1 MMPDGSLAPRT
12 HPGALL
18 DPASAV
24 KQAVRL
30 AQSGRFDTI
39 CVHGDTKSAAETAA
53 AVRQALRDAG
63 VKTQALAAS

>member
-18 DPASAV
+18 DSVAAAR
-24 KQAVRL
+24 QAVHL
-30 AQSGRFDTI
+30 ATSGRFDTI
-39 CVHGDTKSAAETAA
+39 CVHGDGKNAAETAA

-63 VKTQALAAS
+63 VETKALAQR